1 MIKDSLSFFLTLII
15 KFRPEPF
22 TEISDSME
30 QRFCVWLSE
39 KVVQIFGLK
48 AFLMA
53 KDGGVDNRERP
64 GGPELG

>member
-15 KFRPEPF
+15 KFRPEPC

-39 KVVQIFGLK
+39 KVVQIFCLK

-53 KDGGVDNRERP
+53 KNEGVDIWERP